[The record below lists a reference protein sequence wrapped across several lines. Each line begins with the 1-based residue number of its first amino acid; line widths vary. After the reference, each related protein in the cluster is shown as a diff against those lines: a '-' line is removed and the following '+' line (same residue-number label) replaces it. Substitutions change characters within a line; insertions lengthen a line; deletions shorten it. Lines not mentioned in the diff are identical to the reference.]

1 MKSFSK
7 SFFANNFSF
16 KLLTTIFNS
25 DCMRIIA
32 DLHIHSHYSRATSS
46 EMNVDMLSYYA
57 KIKGLNLLGTGD
69 FTHPL
74 WLRELK
80 EKLTPVKEGIYQVNG
95 MNFLLST
102 EISLVYEQDG
112 KVRKIH
118 HLILAPSF
126 EVVDQINEWLAK
138 KGDLDADGR
147 PTFNGLTTP
156 EFTEKM
162 MEISRDIAIIPA
174 HAWTPWFGIFG
185 SKSGFD
191 SVEECFQDQSKH
203 VFALET
209 GLSSDPVMNWRLSAL
224 DKYTLV
230 SNSDSHSP
238 WTYRMGRE
246 ANVFELEELTY
257 KNLIDAIRKKDR
269 KRFLFTIEVDPSYG
283 KYHWDGHRSC
293 GVYMPPK
300 EAKKYN
306 NICPVCGRPLTI
318 GVLHRVEE
326 LADREEGFV
335 PKNAIQFKRLLPLAE
350 LIARRY
356 KTSLYSKK
364 VKEKEQRFIKR
375 FGSELNVL
383 LNAPKKELEEVDK
396 RMVDVILKN
405 REGKI
410 KIRPGYDG
418 VYGEPIINDDKKVE
432 ESSIRQHNLSRFI
445 G

>member
-1 MKSFSK
+1 
-7 SFFANNFSF
+7 
-16 KLLTTIFNS
+16 
-25 DCMRIIA
+25 MRIIA

-80 EKLTPVKEGIYQVNG
+80 EKLSPVEQGIYQFNG
-95 MNFLLST
+95 MNFLLSA
-102 EISLVYEQDG
+102 EVSLVYEQNS

-118 HLILAPSF
+118 HLILVPNF

-138 KGDLDADGR
+138 KGDLEVDGR
-147 PTFNGLTTP
+147 PTFNGLATP

-185 SKSGFD
+185 SKSGFN
-191 SVEECFQDQSKH
+191 SVEECFQDQAKH
-203 VFALET
+203 IFALET
-209 GLSSDPVMNWRLSAL
+209 GLSSDPPMNWRLSSL
-224 DKYTLV
+224 DKYALV

-246 ANVFELEELTY
+246 ANVFELKELTY
-257 KNLIDAIRKKDR
+257 KNLINAIRKKDKR
-269 KRFLFTIEVDPSYG
+269 KFLFTIEVDPSYG

-326 LADREEGFV
+326 LADREEGFI
-335 PKNAIQFKRLLPLAE
+335 PKDAIPFKRLLPLAE
-350 LIARRY
+350 LIARKYRL
-356 KTSLYSKK
+356 SLYSKR
-364 VKEKEQRFIKR
+364 VKEKERKFIEK

-383 LNAPKKELEEVDK
+383 LGVPKEELERVDK

-418 VYGEPIINDDKKVE
+418 VYGEPIINGE
-432 ESSIRQHNLSRFI
+432 EGANNFSVKQHNLSKFI
-445 G
+445 